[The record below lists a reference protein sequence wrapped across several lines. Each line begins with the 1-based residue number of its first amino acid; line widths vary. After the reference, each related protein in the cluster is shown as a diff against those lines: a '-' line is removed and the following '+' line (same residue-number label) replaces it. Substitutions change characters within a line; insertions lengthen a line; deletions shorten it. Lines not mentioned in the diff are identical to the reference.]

1 MKEDSWRKDNE
12 GRISDEASGSIRGYL
27 GGIWEASRGIWK
39 HLKTSGDI
47 QGPYNPESGDI
58 KGPSEKGGS
67 STIVKMGSKR
77 RDRPFY
83 RRVAK
88 VGGTKYRK
96 THGILQN
103 YIKYN
108 AFTRRFWGSEP
119 LWPHFNDRKNPPT
132 PSGHDPEPQTPHQRW
147 GRTKRTL
154 GRSLYREK

>member
-1 MKEDSWRKDNE
+1 MKEDSSRKDNE
-12 GRISDEASGSIRGYL
+12 RRISEEASGSIRGYL

-47 QGPYNPESGDI
+47 QGPCDPESGDI

-67 STIVKMGSKR
+67 FTIVKMGSKR

-96 THGILQN
+96 THGSRAETEATEGIWEASRGHLGG
-103 YIKYN
+103 IHL
-108 AFTRRFWGSEP
+108 RFSP
-119 LWPHFNDRKNPPT
+119 LV
-132 PSGHDPEPQTPHQRW
+132 
-147 GRTKRTL
+147 
-154 GRSLYREK
+154 